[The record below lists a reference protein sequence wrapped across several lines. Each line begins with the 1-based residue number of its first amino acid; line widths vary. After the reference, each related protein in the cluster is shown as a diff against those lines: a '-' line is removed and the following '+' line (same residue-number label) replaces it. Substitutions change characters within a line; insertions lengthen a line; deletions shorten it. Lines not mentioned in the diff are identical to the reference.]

1 MIKLNENIF
10 DLIKNIIKLDSE
22 WNYYVI
28 SSLFTNI
35 VKWKVIKI
43 NNDYEI
49 YDDDFLILCD
59 DTNWDITI
67 KLNNLS
73 WKIINIKKIND
84 SNNKI
89 IIDWNWWK
97 IDWQDYI
104 YLYNQNESYT
114 ICSDWE
120 NYYII

>member
-1 MIKLNENIF
+1 MKLNENIF